1 MSDAAKLAALQA
13 DVDVFAPAGL
23 ATPLASLPQW
33 GSLTIL
39 LVILHGETRYGVA
52 LAGTQVRACAT
63 VADLLKLFPEQ
74 P

>member
-1 MSDAAKLAALQA
+1 MSESSKLAALQA
-13 DVDVFAPAGL
+13 DVDVFAAAVPS
-23 ATPLASLPQW
+23 TPLASLPGW

-52 LAGTQVRACAT
+52 LAGTGVRACAT
-63 VADLLKLFPEQ
+63 VADLLQLFPEK